1 MSYNSVRKPNLY
13 SDLIFSHLL
22 EKLVTTISVHLGLFL
37 IKFIQEGITS
47 HLGIF
52 KISENVIGDH
62 IMGSIGII
70 DVMIL
75 LS

>member
-1 MSYNSVRKPNLY
+1 
-13 SDLIFSHLL
+13 
-22 EKLVTTISVHLGLFL
+22 LVATISVHLGLFL